1 MHSNAHAHLLYSWAI
16 LMKVSAIALRRLARA
31 NELLLEIVT
40 SLTMGLTNR
49 TLCQMAPMA
58 RSALVRHRS
67 VGTPTSYCRLRMR
80 SD

>member
-16 LMKVSAIALRRLARA
+16 PMNVSAPAIALRRLARA

-58 RSALVRHRS
+58 RSALVRHR
-67 VGTPTSYCRLRMR
+67 
-80 SD
+80 